1 MRYPVVTKFFFHL
14 APANMRFGDCVTNR
28 KIGTSIDPILNGQV
42 KTFDGPK
49 LTTKECQ
56 MINTD
61 EDLMHQ
67 ATEYD
72 TKWIV
77 SSTGEDTKSV
87 PQDQTYF
94 RYTEVKLTDKKIK
107 KCQSDLDRPPWYW
120 ILDPNT
126 EWK

>member
-1 MRYPVVTKFFFHL
+1 
-14 APANMRFGDCVTNR
+14 MRFGDCVTNR
-28 KIGTSIDPILNGQV
+28 EIGTSIDPILNGQV
-42 KTFDGPK
+42 ETFDGPE

-77 SSTGEDTKSV
+77 SSTGEDKKYV
-87 PQDQTYF
+87 PQKQTYF
-94 RYTEVKLTDKKIK
+94 RYTEVQLTDKKIK
-107 KCQSDLDRPPWYW
+107 KCQSGLDRPSWYW
-120 ILDPNT
+120 IIDPST
-126 EWK
+126 EWE